1 MLIKPIDAIKCHQRD
16 QKPINAIKSRST
28 RSKSG
33 QHDQNPINNFGDHDQ
48 HQINAIN
55 INDQSH
61 QEAISG
67 PQNNQKDQLPIT
79 RSPFLMI
86 LRSMRSPKIAADHHD
101 QWWDTVFVSRIRLP
115 ARTPNTGFGVCTV
128 CCMHDTY
135 MTCMWL
141 VCGVNV
147 MCMYVTCMWLVCD
160 LYVTHISLVCDPLT
174 STRCCKKCSHCLLAM
189 FTTCPFQT
197 ESAAW

>member
-1 MLIKPIDAIKCHQRD
+1 MRSNA
-16 QKPINAIKSRST
+16 INAIKNQLT
-28 RSKSG
+28 RSKADPR
-33 QHDQNPINNFGDHDQ
+33 DQNPINTIKIRSIILVITINIRSTRSILT
-48 HQINAIN
+48 INAIR
-55 INDQSH
+55 D
-61 QEAISG
+61 
-67 PQNNQKDQLPIT
+67 QNNQKDQLPIT

-101 QWWDTVFVSRIRLP
+101 QWWDTVSVSRIRPP

-160 LYVTHISLVCDPLT
+160 LYVTHISLVCDPPT
-174 STRCCKKCSHCLLAM
+174 STRCYKKCFHCLLAM
-189 FTTCPFQT
+189 FTTCPYQR